1 MNRSICSVLS
11 LSIASDLANF
21 RHSSYVAVSNF
32 CFAIDLDIPL
42 IQELLCM
49 LGSSVL
55 QDVELQELL
64 EIHFLYEYKLLSSC
78 DLQGVDT

>member
-1 MNRSICSVLS
+1 MEPIYLFV
-11 LSIASDLANF
+11 
-21 RHSSYVAVSNF
+21 
-32 CFAIDLDIPL
+32 IDLDIPL
-42 IQELLCM
+42 IQVILCM

-64 EIHFLYEYKLLSSC
+64 EIHSQYEYKLLSYC

>member
-1 MNRSICSVLS
+1 MEPIYLFV
-11 LSIASDLANF
+11 
-21 RHSSYVAVSNF
+21 
-32 CFAIDLDIPL
+32 IDLDIPL
-42 IQELLCM
+42 IQVILCM

-64 EIHFLYEYKLLSSC
+64 EIHSLYEYKLLSSC